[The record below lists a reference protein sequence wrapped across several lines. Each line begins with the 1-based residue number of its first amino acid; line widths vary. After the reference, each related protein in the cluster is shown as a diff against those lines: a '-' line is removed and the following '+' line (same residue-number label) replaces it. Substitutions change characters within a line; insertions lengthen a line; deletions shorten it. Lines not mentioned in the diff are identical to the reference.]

1 MGCLEI
7 SATLITVPIEISA
20 TLITVP
26 IEISATLIT
35 VPIDISISAI
45 CGIDISW
52 EQGKS
57 EIDGPLYD
65 ADGRKLL
72 IQNQ

>member
-7 SATLITVPIEISA
+7 KVTLITEPMEIS
-20 TLITVP
+20 L
-26 IEISATLIT
+26 
-35 VPIDISISAI
+35 SAI

-52 EQGKS
+52 EQGES

-65 ADGRKLL
+65 IDGSKLL